1 MLAAV
6 RLIRPHQWLKNFLV
20 FVPVLTS
27 RSFFDIP
34 GILSTLLMFASLCAT
49 ASSIYVVN
57 DLLDREADR
66 LHPRKKLRPLASGEI
81 SVPTAIVLA
90 AALLSIGIGLAHL
103 AGGVAV
109 VAGYAIIAV
118 LYSLGLKTF
127 PLVDVFMLAGL
138 YTMRIIAGG
147 VASQHPVTLWLLGFS
162 YFTFLSLAFV
172 KRCGELVE
180 TNADANAKASARR
193 GYSVNDRHMLEMFG
207 CASAFA
213 SSVVLALFVSSE
225 AAERQY
231 QAPEVLWLLVPL
243 FLFWQCRLWLATGR
257 GYMHDDPI
265 LYALKDWVS
274 WATVGSAVMIMFVA
288 SLISTLSIVAPTQ

>member
-1 MLAAV
+1 
-6 RLIRPHQWLKNFLV
+6 
-20 FVPVLTS
+20 
-27 RSFFDIP
+27 
-34 GILSTLLMFASLCAT
+34 MFASLCAT
-49 ASSIYVVN
+49 ASSIYIVN

-66 LHPRKKLRPLASGEI
+66 LHPRKKLRPLASGQI

-90 AALLSIGIGLAHL
+90 GALLTIGLGLAYL
-103 AGGVAV
+103 AGGAAV
-109 VAGYAIIAV
+109 VVCYAIVAV

-138 YTMRIIAGG
+138 YTLRIIAGG
-147 VASQHPVTLWLLGFS
+147 VASHHPVTLWLLAFS

-180 TNADANAKASARR
+180 VNGETNARASARR
-193 GYSVNDRHMLEMFG
+193 GYSFNDRRMLEMFG

-225 AAERQY
+225 AAMRQY
-231 QAPEVLWLLVPL
+231 QASEMLWLLVPL

-265 LYALKDWVS
+265 LYAIKDWVS
-274 WATVGSAVMIMFVA
+274 WATVVCAVAIMLVA
-288 SLISTLSIVAPTQ
+288 SLSSTLWVAPTH